1 MSERRKNRI
10 EVLEAIRTFLDF
22 KVNYKTEII
31 TTITSG
37 QISYHI
43 VFIEKDKLEPYI
55 SSLQIMRDFPVTDNF
70 DGYLFCVCLTAIS
83 LYFENQYDETY
94 YRIMMKKMN
103 REFKSEYNKDLSRV
117 VEKILDSDIPSEEL
131 LVFLKLEYD

>member
-1 MSERRKNRI
+1 MSQRRKNRI
-10 EVLEAIRTFLDF
+10 ELLEAIRTFLDF

-31 TTITSG
+31 TTVTSG

-43 VFIEKDKLEPYI
+43 VFIEKDKLESYI

-83 LYFENQYDETY
+83 LFFENQYDETY

-103 REFKSEYNKDLSRV
+103 REFKSEYNKDLSQV

>member
-1 MSERRKNRI
+1 MSQRRKNRI
-10 EVLEAIRTFLDF
+10 SLLEAIRTFLDF
-22 KVNYKTEII
+22 KVNYKTEIL

-37 QISYHI
+37 QISYHM

-55 SSLQIMRDFPVTDNF
+55 SSLQTMKDFTITDKF
-70 DGYLFCVCLTAIS
+70 DAYLFCVSLTAIS

-103 REFKSEYNKDLSRV
+103 RDFKSEYNKDLSQV